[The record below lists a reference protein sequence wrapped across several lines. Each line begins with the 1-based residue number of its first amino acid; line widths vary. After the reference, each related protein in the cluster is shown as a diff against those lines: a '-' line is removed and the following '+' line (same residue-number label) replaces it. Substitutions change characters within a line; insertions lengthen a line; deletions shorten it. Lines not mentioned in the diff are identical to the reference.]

1 MEKYFFILILFVVV
15 QFISNLVFKKFI
27 LEWLEDLKKLMF
39 ETEEESIKSTKIN
52 GFIDQDKE
60 EKDV

>member
-52 GFIDQDKE
+52 GFIDRDKE

>member
-39 ETEEESIKSTKIN
+39 ETKEEFIKSTKIN

>member
-39 ETEEESIKSTKIN
+39 ETEEESIKPTKIN